1 MEIKSPSQEMSTE
14 KEIHK
19 PSTGS
24 SEQRG
29 DQIFRPHDHAICIAQ
44 TVAAAEER
52 CHLERT
58 RLTETRRKVLDLL
71 LQEHRPLGAYAI
83 LEHLQSSGQ
92 KAQPPVAYRALDF
105 LIENGLAHRIE
116 SRNAYIACS
125 DPAGCHAPSFFICQQ
140 CDQVAETH
148 SPQAQSPLQS
158 VAEEMGFLVESEL
171 KEASGTCPTC
181 QQAS

>member
-1 MEIKSPSQEMSTE
+1 MSTE

-19 PSTGS
+19 PSTDS

-29 DQIFRPHDHAICIAQ
+29 DQIFQPHDHAICIAQ

-52 CHLERT
+52 CHLERM

>member
-1 MEIKSPSQEMSTE
+1 MSTE

-29 DQIFRPHDHAICIAQ
+29 DQIFQPHDHAICIAQ